1 MLIKLIDRL
10 SKILYIQ
17 HMYVAVFGHVRG
29 NWIYVVNM
37 LFPFAAK
44 KVLPKTADKLA
55 KRRVTVMLPGR
66 DIPLTIRAGTTDV
79 RVFYEI
85 FVNLEYE
92 WGFQGVPRVVVDAGA
107 YTGFSAAFFA
117 NKYPNATIITVE
129 PDEENF
135 ALLKI
140 NTARFPNVRAIRAAV
155 WRSNSML
162 SLVDPGSGAWGLQV
176 TGNAAPAEDKVIP
189 AITIDRII
197 KEFDLDR
204 IDLLKIDV
212 EGSETEIFAEA
223 GSWISS
229 VDTICIELHDK
240 FKIGCSRS
248 FFDAVKDFPI
258 ELRRNEDVLVARAS
272 SRLAP
277 LS

>member
-1 MLIKLIDRL
+1 
-10 SKILYIQ
+10 
-17 HMYVAVFGHVRG
+17 MYVAVFGHVRG
-29 NWIYVVNM
+29 NLIYVKNM
-37 LFPFAAK
+37 LFPYAAS
-44 KVLPKTADKLA
+44 KVLPKTANKMA
-55 KRRVTVMLPGR
+55 KRRVTVMLPGGN
-66 DIPLTIRAGTTDV
+66 IPLTMRAGTTDV

-85 FVNLEYE
+85 FVNGEYE
-92 WGFQGVPRVVVDAGA
+92 WGFQGAPQVIVDAGG

-117 NKYPNATIITVE
+117 NKYPDATVITIE

-140 NTARFPNVRAIRAAV
+140 NTSRFPNVRAVQAAV
-155 WRSNSML
+155 WPSDSML
-162 SLVDPGSGAWGLQV
+162 SLVDPGAGAWGLQV
-176 TGNAAPAEDKVIP
+176 TSMDNAAPAEDKVIP
-189 AITIDRII
+189 AITIDKII
-197 KEFDLDR
+197 KEYDLDR

-212 EGSETEIFAEA
+212 EGSETEIFAA
-223 GSWISS
+223 ADSWISS

-248 FFDAVKDFPI
+248 FFNAVKDFPI
-258 ELRRNEDVLVARAS
+258 ELRRNEDVLVARAG